1 MCIRDRCRADITTK
15 NPKNISKYLAN
26 FDRVDKRIKEV
37 TEIDKLKAFQSPVRG
52 DEIMKMF
59 NLSPGK
65 EVGKIKTMIE
75 DAIING
81 EIKNDYSSA
90 ISFLNKIKQ
99 EKK

>member
-1 MCIRDRCRADITTK
+1 
-15 NPKNISKYLAN
+15 
-26 FDRVDKRIKEV
+26 
-37 TEIDKLKAFQSPVRG
+37 
-52 DEIMKMF
+52 MKMF

-90 ISFLNKIKQ
+90 ISFLNKIKE